1 MKRLSLALLSIAL
14 VLSLAG
20 CASGAKPAA
29 AQKPAAALT
38 ADYYEYV
45 NGNFL
50 AQKQIPS
57 DSPSWDYFYEMGEK
71 NYNSLNQILK
81 DTVAKESSYKK
92 GSVERNIA
100 DLYLTAMDN
109 EARNKAG
116 LGMLKAYYDAIGEAK
131 DIPSFIQTVA
141 KVQNEIGDSSLF
153 GAGVEPDARDS
164 MKQIVAIYG
173 PDLGMGKE
181 SLEDASKTKQHE
193 AYKVK
198 IAKML
203 VCAGVPEA
211 EAKQNAED
219 IFNLQKTL
227 AASDYTLNDKYDL
240 SKTYNVYTLDKLK
253 ALMSN
258 MDIEGY
264 LNAAGIGGQPYY
276 VVNVPGLMAKVNSLL
291 TPENLPLLKKY
302 VQFVLIKD
310 NSAYLSMEMR
320 NARLEYSRTVSGAA
334 SQKGDEKLASEMA
347 QNQLGFEFGRIY
359 VSKFFPESS
368 KKDVEKMIRAI
379 IGQYEKRIDGLD
391 WMSVTTKTA
400 AKKKLSTLDLKI
412 GYPDVWPKDHDG
424 LVLKGP
430 KDNAVLIDNVIAIG
444 LAARSASLKKLGK
457 PTDRTEW
464 GMTPQTINA
473 YYNPAANEIVFPA
486 AILQAPFYDPKR
498 PYEENL
504 GGIGAVIGH
513 EISHGFDSS
522 GSQYDE
528 NGNYKVWW
536 TDEDYAKFQELTKKV
551 ADYYSTVEV
560 IDGLHINGQQTLTE
574 NIADLGGVAVTT
586 SLVGNDPAKLR
597 KYFQVYAT
605 IWAAKMTPDYIKM
618 LLSMDTHSYDKVR
631 VNEVLKNTAAFY
643 LAYPEVKPGDA
654 MYLAPEKR
662 VSVW

>member
-1 MKRLSLALLSIAL
+1 MRQTSLALLSFAL

-20 CASGAKPAA
+20 CAGTARPAAAAKPAA
-29 AQKPAAALT
+29 PLT
-38 ADYYEYV
+38 QDYYDYV

-57 DSPSWDYFYEMGEK
+57 DSSNWSQFYDL
-71 NYNSLNQILK
+71 NNNSYLKLNAILK

-100 DLYLTAMDN
+100 DLYLTAMDKD
-109 EARNKAG
+109 ARNKAG
-116 LGMLKAYYDAIGEAK
+116 LGMLKAYYDAVENAK
-131 DIPSFIQTVA
+131 DIPSFIQVVA
-141 KVQNEIGDSSLF
+141 RIQNEVADSSLLMPN
-153 GAGVEPDARDS
+153 VEPDSKDS

-181 SLEDASKTKQHE
+181 NLEDASKTKQHD
-193 AYKVK
+193 AYKVMA
-198 IAKML
+198 AKML

-219 IFNLQKTL
+219 ILNLQKTL
-227 AASDYTLNDKYDL
+227 AAFDYTLNDKYDL

-391 WMSVTTKTA
+391 WMSTATKTG

-430 KDNAVLIDNVIAIG
+430 KDNGVLIDNIVAIG
-444 LAARSASLKKLGK
+444 LAGRAANLRKLGK
-457 PTDRTEW
+457 PTDRTAW
-464 GMTPQTINA
+464 DMTPQTVNA

-486 AILQAPFYDPKR
+486 AILQSPFYDPKR
-498 PYEENL
+498 SYEENL

-536 TDEDYAKFQELTKKV
+536 TDEDYAKFQQRTQKV
-551 ADYYSTVEV
+551 ADYYSGVIGFGTV
-560 IDGLHINGQQTLTE
+560 HINGVQTLTE

-586 SLVGNDPAKLR
+586 SLVGTDPAKLR

-605 IWAAKMTPDYIKM
+605 IWASKYSDEAM
-618 LLSMDTHSYDKVR
+618 LDRLNTDTHSPAKAR

-643 LAYPEVKPGDA
+643 FAYPDVKPGDG
-654 MYLAPEKR
+654 MYLPPEKR